1 MPGTFFGIE
10 IARRALQTNKQ
21 AMDVT
26 GNNLAN
32 ANTTGYTRQ
41 EAVFSTTP
49 ALPVYTTKYRDGP
62 GQLGTGVEIS
72 EVRRVRD
79 DYLDGQARDNMAEI
93 GYWQTQQDALGRVEA
108 VFPEQSDNGLQK
120 LMEGFF
126 TAWQDLSQTPDSQ
139 ASRANV
145 RESADALANGI
156 RSAYAQLTGIDQDLE
171 KTLSDAGIGQIRR
184 LNDFAAQVK
193 KLNDDIVKARK
204 MGVTPADL
212 LDKRDLLLENMS
224 SLLNISVVHE
234 SDGSVSVTSGEK
246 TLVDGLG
253 SMVNNL
259 TLDDFDNVIANPR
272 GAIGGLIDVREKIK
286 VYLADLNE
294 MAGAMLEGVNTLNGA
309 NGGSNFFMAGANPA
323 ADIDISGE
331 VNADLDNIN
340 GQNSLSI
347 AKLREELT
355 MKDGTETFEGFYQM
369 KLIGGIASAGNGAEV
384 NLAGR
389 QAVQQQLESMR
400 QSLSGVSVDEE
411 LTKMVQYQY
420 AYQASAKMITTLDEM
435 LAALIDMIR

>member
-79 DYLDGQARDNMAEI
+79 DYLDIQARDNMAEI
-93 GYWQTQQDALGRVEA
+93 GYWQAQQDALGRVEA

-120 LMEGFF
+120 LMQGFF
-126 TAWQDLSQTPDSQ
+126 AAWHDLSQTPDSQ

-145 RESADALANGI
+145 RESADALASGI

-171 KTLSDAGIGQIRR
+171 KTLSDAGIGQIRKF
-184 LNDFAAQVK
+184 NDFAAQVK
-193 KLNDDIVKARK
+193 NLNNDIVKARK

-224 SLLNISVVHE
+224 SLLNISVIHE
-234 SDGSVSVTSGEK
+234 SDGSVSVASGEI
-246 TLVDGLG
+246 TLVDGPG
-253 SMVNNL
+253 ATVNNL
-259 TLDDFDNVIANPR
+259 TSGDFANPR

-294 MAGAMLEGVNTLNGA
+294 MAGAMLEEVNTLNRA
-309 NGGSNFFMAGANPA
+309 NGDIDFFKAGANPA
-323 ADIDISGE
+323 ADIDISDE
-331 VNADLDNIN
+331 VHADLNNIN

-355 MKDGTETFEGFYQM
+355 MTGGTETFEGFYQM

-400 QSLSGVSVDEE
+400 QSLSGVSIDEE

-435 LAALIDMIR
+435 LATLIDMVR